1 LGPRR
6 SEPPQPALAHSRP
19 SLPVQLLRAILHP
32 SVLALLLFSLACP
45 RANAD
50 VGVVLNESLDESVD
64 RISSTG
70 HSAVYFSRICPESPV
85 KLRLCGPGEN
95 GSVMSNYI
103 NIGEDRSFEWNVVP
117 LNIYLYGVE
126 DPQNH
131 PLFGSYKIKHVL
143 EERYRDRYLSPLCSG
158 DPCKYSYKSEWR
170 EMVAATLIRSVYIFV
185 VDTTEE
191 QDRQLIAEFND
202 SRNQNHFNG
211 FTRNCADFTRRVIN
225 TYFPNATHPDY
236 LNDFGMTSPKAIARS
251 FTHYASKHP
260 DSHLRV
266 LHFAQ
271 VPGTIKRSREV
282 RDGTEQLYR
291 SKKFLIPLLIF
302 ADHELPVVAASYLL
316 TGRFNPEHEFEH
328 HPAFE
333 PDSAPDSNKD
343 AQTVP
348 VSPQERTLFVGTSK
362 DWKEYRKTF
371 DSLVAEDE
379 QHEVIESRRDL
390 TEFFKH
396 LDQVG
401 APSVDDNG
409 SLWMDI
415 SENGRSARVGL
426 SASNVLS
433 RDSDSQLA
441 RELLLSRVDRVLKSP
456 KHSRET
462 MSEFVQDWATL
473 QLASGK
479 PTMTLASTT
488 SPETSAGSSHFTHGC
503 N

>member
-1 LGPRR
+1 MTFRQSPW
-6 SEPPQPALAHSRP
+6 PPVPFAVATRF
-19 SLPVQLLRAILHP
+19 AI
-32 SVLALLLFSLACP
+32 VLLFLFVGFACP
-45 RANAD
+45 RAKAD

-85 KLRLCGPGEN
+85 KLRLCRPGEN

-103 NIGEDRSFEWNVVP
+103 NIGEDQSFEWNVVP

-126 DPQNH
+126 DPENR

-143 EERYRDRYLSPLCSG
+143 EERYRERYLSLLCAG
-158 DPCKYSYKSEWR
+158 DPCKSSYKSEWR

-185 VDTTEE
+185 INTTEE
-191 QDRQLIAEFND
+191 QDRKLVAEFND
-202 SRNQNHFNG
+202 SQNQNHFNG

-225 TYFPNATHPDY
+225 TYFPNATRPDY
-236 LNDFGMTSPKAIARS
+236 LNDFGMTSPKAVARS
-251 FTHYASKHP
+251 FTRYAAKHP
-260 DSHLRV
+260 ESHLRV

-271 VPGTIKRSREV
+271 APGTIKRSREV

-333 PDSAPDSNKD
+333 ADSAPDSNND
-343 AQTVP
+343 TQIEP
-348 VSPQERTLFVGTSK
+348 VSPEERTLFVGTSK
-362 DWKEYRKTF
+362 EWKEYRRTF
-371 DSLVAEDE
+371 DSLLAAD
-379 QHEVIESRRDL
+379 QQNDVIPSHSEL
-390 TEFFKH
+390 TGFFKH

-401 APSVDDNG
+401 TPSLDDDG
-409 SLWMDI
+409 SLWMNV
-415 SENGRSARVGL
+415 SENGRFARVGL
-426 SASNVLS
+426 SASNVLA
-433 RDSDSQLA
+433 RDSDQRLA
-441 RELLLSRVDRVLKSP
+441 QELLLSRVDRVLKSP
-456 KHSRET
+456 KHSREN
-462 MSEFVQDWATL
+462 MSEFLQDWATL
-473 QLASGK
+473 QLASNER
-479 PTMTLASTT
+479 TTTLASIS
-488 SPETSAGSSHFTHGC
+488 SPQTSAGSWHFSRGC